1 MYAVLQWTKPI
12 TAATKW
18 NLQPRSKK
26 ATRKIKTLYSLHLY
40 IRLSFS
46 LPLNES
52 TLYAEITAIYFLLL
66 DLHFFLFPHVVA
78 TTPSHSANAFRLA
91 MTEKAA
97 NQLNRK
103 PCLVYKQQRKFLF
116 CILYINLF
124 FSLSFFR
131 SLLNEYAI
139 ISSVCVFF
147 FALLI

>member
-1 MYAVLQWTKPI
+1 MDQTNYSGYQMKF
-12 TAATKW
+12 TA
-18 NLQPRSKK
+18 RSKK

-52 TLYAEITAIYFLLL
+52 TLYAETTAIY
-66 DLHFFLFPHVVA
+66 FLFPHVVA
-78 TTPSHSANAFRLA
+78 TTPSHSANAFRSA

-139 ISSVCVFF
+139 ISSVC
-147 FALLI
+147 